1 MKDYNLVKQSGAWY
15 EYTDK
20 STGEVI
26 KFQGKDFVEKIISD
40 PERAEMVYDEIAE
53 KVIMVYQKTDE
64 VRLDN
69 VIISDEPLLD
79 D

>member
-1 MKDYNLVKQSGAWY
+1 
-15 EYTDK
+15 
-20 STGEVI
+20 
-26 KFQGKDFVEKIISD
+26 
-40 PERAEMVYDEIAE
+40 MVYDEIAE

>member
-1 MKDYNLVKQSGAWY
+1 
-15 EYTDK
+15 
-20 STGEVI
+20 
-26 KFQGKDFVEKIISD
+26 
-40 PERAEMVYDEIAE
+40 
-53 KVIMVYQKTDE
+53 MVYQKTDE